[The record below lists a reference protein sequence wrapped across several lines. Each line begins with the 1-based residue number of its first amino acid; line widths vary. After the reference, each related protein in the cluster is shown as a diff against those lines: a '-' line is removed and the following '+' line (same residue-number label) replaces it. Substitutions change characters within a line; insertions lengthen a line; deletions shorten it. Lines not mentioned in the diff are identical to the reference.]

1 MNIFRFKKLKNWKV
15 VLIVLLGVLIFGIG
29 QVKIAHAWSLFSI
42 ADITANAISA
52 VAQGVG
58 YFFGFI
64 AGIFLTIAAYL
75 VKVALN
81 INFELLKS
89 PVVQTGWQ
97 IVLNFTN
104 LGFVLAIIVMAFAT
118 IFRVQ
123 SYAMKKTLWKL
134 IVAALLVN
142 FSLVIAGAFIN
153 ISDVFSRFFIDR
165 IGGVTGP
172 AKWADAFASM
182 FRAQALLKV
191 EEVAGAKGFIDTA
204 TGVVNMF
211 GPLALQNFAS
221 IFFVALFTVF
231 AAITLLATAVMLLI
245 RYVFLGILLLL
256 SPIVWLLWIF
266 PSTKSLW
273 QKWWSQFLRWTFFAP
288 IMLFFISLSMS
299 VMKYQPEAVRKITQ
313 DTVLTGNVKLTFGV
327 EVIGEMIIVIGLVMG
342 GLFAAN
348 SLGITFAS
356 TAYGWARSIGKGFGG
371 WVGRKGIRAGTFPF
385 RAEPGRKLVE
395 GMQKAGLKGG
405 RVAKFVTSPVRMLG
419 TAIGGAAGIGV
430 TQGEKLV
437 TQAEGKLKK
446 LQSKQIGLGLSTMSN
461 EEQIAGLNVLRERKD
476 LDSVPYLERYLTE
489 KKKKVFTAYG
499 REGNFGDLEK
509 ATGLTAQAVEAA
521 KKGDEKGT
529 YDELAKLYQGMRPS
543 HFNVMQVD
551 DLFGMEPKLLKDLPS
566 ETQRIIQQQGA
577 RAILEANPEGLA
589 NIYRGLKGKNITEFH
604 DKILFKYIKEQ
615 AKIAGLMEAEY
626 LQKKHPKVYTFY
638 TSPAAQ
644 SLGIGIEPV
653 KEKEKKTIL
662 YDQFGRPIT

>member
-52 VAQGVG
+52 VAQAIG
-58 YFFGFI
+58 YIFGFI
-64 AGIFLTIAAYL
+64 GGVFMTIAGYL
-75 VKVALN
+75 VTLALN
-81 INFELLKS
+81 INFALLKS

-153 ISDVFSRFFIDR
+153 ISDIFSNFFLKQ
-165 IGGVTGP
+165 GGIKDP
-172 AKWADAFASM
+172 LEWSKAFAAM

-191 EEVAGAKGFIDTA
+191 GETIAAQGFVDTA
-204 TGVVNMF
+204 TGAINTF
-211 GPLALQNFAS
+211 GAAGLQAIAS
-221 IFFVALFTVF
+221 VFFIDLFTVL
-231 AAITLLATAVMLLI
+231 ACLTLLATAVMLLI

-266 PSTKSLW
+266 PGTQHLW

-288 IMLFFISLSMS
+288 IMLFFISLSLYA
-299 VMKYQPEAVRKITQ
+299 MKNQPEAVRQFTQ
-313 DTVLTGNVKLTFGV
+313 NSAAVANVQLTFGV

>member
-64 AGIFLTIAAYL
+64 AGVFMTIAGYL
-75 VKVALN
+75 VTLALN
-81 INFELLKS
+81 INFALLKS

-153 ISDVFSRFFIDR
+153 ISDIFSNFFLKQ
-165 IGGVTGP
+165 GGIRNP
-172 AKWADAFASM
+172 LEWSKAFAAM

-191 EEVAGAKGFIDTA
+191 GETIAAQGFVDTA
-204 TGVVNMF
+204 TGAINTF
-211 GPLALQNFAS
+211 GAAGLQAIAS
-221 IFFVALFTVF
+221 VFFIDLFTVL
-231 AAITLLATAVMLLI
+231 ACLTLLATAVMLLI

-266 PSTKSLW
+266 PGTQHLW

-288 IMLFFISLSMS
+288 IMLFFISLSLYA
-299 VMKYQPEAVRKITQ
+299 MKNQPEAVRQFTQ
-313 DTVLTGNVKLTFGV
+313 NSAAVANVQLTFGV

>member
-153 ISDVFSRFFIDR
+153 ISDIFSNFFLKQ
-165 IGGVTGP
+165 GGIKDP
-172 AKWADAFASM
+172 LEWSKAFAAM

-191 EEVAGAKGFIDTA
+191 GETIAAQGFVDTA
-204 TGVVNMF
+204 TGAINTF
-211 GPLALQNFAS
+211 GAAGLQAIAS
-221 IFFVALFTVF
+221 VFFIDLFTVL
-231 AAITLLATAVMLLI
+231 ACLTLLATAVMLLI

-266 PSTKSLW
+266 PGTQHLW

-288 IMLFFISLSMS
+288 IMLFFISLSLYA
-299 VMKYQPEAVRKITQ
+299 MKNQPEAVRQFTQ
-313 DTVLTGNVKLTFGV
+313 NSAAVANVQLTFGV

>member
-52 VAQGVG
+52 VAQAIG
-58 YFFGFI
+58 YIFGFI
-64 AGIFLTIAAYL
+64 GGVFMTIAGYL
-75 VKVALN
+75 VTLALN
-81 INFELLKS
+81 INFALLKS

-153 ISDVFSRFFIDR
+153 ISDIFSNFFLKQ
-165 IGGVTGP
+165 GGIKDP
-172 AKWADAFASM
+172 LEWSKAFAAM

-191 EEVAGAKGFIDTA
+191 GETIAAQGFVDTA
-204 TGVVNMF
+204 TGAINTF
-211 GPLALQNFAS
+211 GAAGLQTIAS
-221 IFFVALFTVF
+221 VFFIALFTVL
-231 AAITLLATAVMLLI
+231 ACLTLLATAVMLLI

-266 PSTKSLW
+266 PGTQHLW

-288 IMLFFISLSMS
+288 IMLFFISLSLYA
-299 VMKYQPEAVRKITQ
+299 MKNQPEAVRQFTQ
-313 DTVLTGNVKLTFGV
+313 NSAAVANVQLTFGV

-371 WVGRKGIRAGTFPF
+371 WVGRKTLEGT
-385 RAEPGRKLVE
+385 GRRILSSERV
-395 GMQKAGLKGG
+395 KGW
-405 RVAKFVTSPVRMLG
+405 T
-419 TAIGGAAGIGV
+419 
-430 TQGEKLV
+430 EKLSASKVPGARFIGQGINRLGARVEEV
-437 TQAEGKLKK
+437 TKK
-446 LQSKQIGLGLSTMSN
+446 
-461 EEQIAGLNVLRERKD
+461 
-476 LDSVPYLERYLTE
+476 PYE
-489 KKKKVFTAYG
+489 
-499 REGNFGDLEK
+499 
-509 ATGLTAQAVEAA
+509 
-521 KKGDEKGT
+521 
-529 YDELAKLYQGMRPS
+529 ELAKRLA
-543 HFNVMQVD
+543 
-551 DLFGMEPKLLKDLPS
+551 
-566 ETQRIIQQQGA
+566 T
-577 RAILEANPEGLA
+577 NPERLNSEILASRGAKRAVLLSQAAKTKDIGREVQERFINDPEIYTDIEKEFKLSGLDFGA
-589 NIYRGLKGKNITEFH
+589 LQKTVGRSPKMAQAKTNEELKKATDEFVQSLTPKDYAKGQWNDVFKKTEDEQSKRIQESLATAFAQYEH
-604 DKILFKYIKEQ
+604 GAYAKTIPHIKGENLRRFEEIMEDGIETAKKQAKEIKDFEESARVFKY
-615 AKIAGLMEAEY
+615 ASEAADRLGKTLNRRAMFGGEEAWV
-626 LQKKHPKVYTFY
+626 PP
-638 TSPAAQ
+638 SPP
-644 SLGIGIEPV
+644 S
-653 KEKEKKTIL
+653 
-662 YDQFGRPIT
+662 

>member
-1 MNIFRFKKLKNWKV
+1 MNILRFKKLKNWKI

-29 QVKIAHAWSLFSI
+29 QVKIAHAWHLFTL

-52 VAQGVG
+52 VAQVVG

-64 AGIFLTIAAYL
+64 AGIFLTIDAYL

-153 ISDVFSRFFIDR
+153 ISDIFSNFFLKQ
-165 IGGVTGP
+165 GGIRNP
-172 AKWADAFASM
+172 LEWSKAFAAM

-191 EEVAGAKGFIDTA
+191 GETIAAQGFVDTA
-204 TGVVNMF
+204 TGAINTF
-211 GPLALQNFAS
+211 GAAGLQAIAS
-221 IFFVALFTVF
+221 VFFIDLFTVL
-231 AAITLLATAVMLLI
+231 ACLTLLATAVMLLI

-266 PSTKSLW
+266 PGTQHLW

-288 IMLFFISLSMS
+288 IMLFFISLSLYA
-299 VMKYQPEAVRKITQ
+299 MKNQPEAVRQFTQ
-313 DTVLTGNVKLTFGV
+313 NSAAVANVQLTFGV

>member
-64 AGIFLTIAAYL
+64 AGVFMTIAGYL
-75 VKVALN
+75 VTLALN
-81 INFELLKS
+81 INFALLKS

-153 ISDVFSRFFIDR
+153 ISDIFSNFFLKQ
-165 IGGVTGP
+165 GGIKDP
-172 AKWADAFASM
+172 LEWSKAFAAM

-191 EEVAGAKGFIDTA
+191 GETIAAQGFVDTA
-204 TGVVNMF
+204 TGAINTF
-211 GPLALQNFAS
+211 GAAGLQAIAS
-221 IFFVALFTVF
+221 VFFIDLFTVL
-231 AAITLLATAVMLLI
+231 ACLTLLATAVMLLI

-266 PSTKSLW
+266 PGTQHLW

-288 IMLFFISLSMS
+288 IMLFFISLSLYA
-299 VMKYQPEAVRKITQ
+299 MKNQPEAVRQFTQ
-313 DTVLTGNVKLTFGV
+313 NSAAVANVQLTFGV

>member
-1 MNIFRFKKLKNWKV
+1 MNILRFKKLKNWK
-15 VLIVLLGVLIFGIG
+15 IVLVILVGVLIFGIG
-29 QVKIAHAWSLFSI
+29 QVKIAHAWHLFTL

-52 VAQGVG
+52 VAQVVG

-153 ISDVFSRFFIDR
+153 ISDIFSNFFLKQ
-165 IGGVTGP
+165 GGIKDP
-172 AKWADAFASM
+172 LEWSKAFAAM

-191 EEVAGAKGFIDTA
+191 GETIAAQGFVDTA
-204 TGVVNMF
+204 TGAINTF
-211 GPLALQNFAS
+211 GAAGLQAIAS
-221 IFFVALFTVF
+221 VFFIDLFTVL
-231 AAITLLATAVMLLI
+231 ACLTLLATAVMLLI

-266 PSTKSLW
+266 PGTQHLW

-288 IMLFFISLSMS
+288 IMLFFISLSLYA
-299 VMKYQPEAVRKITQ
+299 MKNQPEAVRQFTQ
-313 DTVLTGNVKLTFGV
+313 NSAAVANVQLTFGV

>member
-1 MNIFRFKKLKNWKV
+1 MIKMNILRFKKLKNWKI

-52 VAQGVG
+52 VAQVVG

-64 AGIFLTIAAYL
+64 AGIFLTIDAYL

-153 ISDVFSRFFIDR
+153 ISDIFSNFFLKQ
-165 IGGVTGP
+165 GGIRNP
-172 AKWADAFASM
+172 LEWSKAFAAM

-191 EEVAGAKGFIDTA
+191 GETIAAQGFVDTA
-204 TGVVNMF
+204 TGAINTF
-211 GPLALQNFAS
+211 GAAGLQAIAS
-221 IFFVALFTVF
+221 VFFIDLFTVL
-231 AAITLLATAVMLLI
+231 ACLTLLATAVMLLI

-266 PSTKSLW
+266 PGTQHLW

-288 IMLFFISLSMS
+288 IMLFFISLSLYA
-299 VMKYQPEAVRKITQ
+299 MKNQPEAVRQFTQ
-313 DTVLTGNVKLTFGV
+313 NSAAVANVQLTFGV

-653 KEKEKKTIL
+653 KEKEKKNDTL
-662 YDQFGRPIT
+662 

>member
-1 MNIFRFKKLKNWKV
+1 MIKMNILRFKKLKNWKI

-29 QVKIAHAWSLFSI
+29 QVKIAHAWHLFTL

-52 VAQGVG
+52 VAQVVG

-64 AGIFLTIAAYL
+64 AGIFLTIDAYL

-118 IFRVQ
+118 IFRVET
-123 SYAMKKTLWKL
+123 YAMKKTLWKL

-313 DTVLTGNVKLTFGV
+313 DTVLTGNVKLTLGV
-327 EVIGEMIIVIGLVMG
+327 EVIGEMVIVIGLVIG
-342 GLFAAN
+342 GLFTAN
-348 SLGITFAS
+348 SLGIIFAGK
-356 TAYGWARSIGKGFGG
+356 AYGWAQSVGKGFGS
-371 WVGRKGIRAGTFPF
+371 WAGRKGLQYGTGWA
-385 RAEPGRKLVE
+385 RYKGAKEGAKSLAERTQEWAAGRKTTV
-395 GMQKAGLKGG
+395 GRWSAGLI
-405 RVAKFVTSPVRMLG
+405 SQG
-419 TAIGGAAGIGV
+419 TARLAAVGG
-430 TQGEKLV
+430 EDLV
-437 TQAEGKLKK
+437 KK
-446 LQSKQIGLGLSTMSN
+446 SK
-461 EEQIAGLNVLRERKD
+461 EQIKGKSLL
-476 LDSVPYLERYLTE
+476 E
-489 KKKKVFTAYG
+489 KKS
-499 REGNFGDLEK
+499 
-509 ATGLTAQAVEAA
+509 
-521 KKGDEKGT
+521 
-529 YDELAKLYQGMRPS
+529 M
-543 HFNVMQVD
+543 
-551 DLFGMEPKLLKDLPS
+551 LPS
-566 ETQRIIQQQGA
+566 ASAPMEI
-577 RAILEANPEGLA
+577 AILEDLAASKDLENEDMKQYLSPKEKSLFARFGHGKGFNGVEKTVGKSAEMMDAALKKDPGALAEATDKFVKALKLDDIKKGQWNDIYAEKPAFKLDKKTNRMLADYLTSGLVDKLPGAFAKINPQ
-589 NIYRGLKGKNITEFH
+589 IKGKNFDSYENTIRYQ
-604 DKILFKYIKEQ
+604 INLFEKAHPEALDEQ
-615 AKIAGLMEAEY
+615 GKSKARKSFEKNLGWL
-626 LQKKHPKVYTFY
+626 T
-638 TSPAAQ
+638 
-644 SLGIGIEPV
+644 LGITPEEMAKPEG
-653 KEKEKKTIL
+653 T
-662 YDQFGRPIT
+662 

>member
-64 AGIFLTIAAYL
+64 AGVFMTIAGYL
-75 VKVALN
+75 VTLALN
-81 INFELLKS
+81 INFALLKS

-153 ISDVFSRFFIDR
+153 ISDIFSNFFLKQ
-165 IGGVTGP
+165 GGIKDP
-172 AKWADAFASM
+172 LEWSKAFAAM

-191 EEVAGAKGFIDTA
+191 GETIAAQGFVDTA
-204 TGVVNMF
+204 TGAINTF
-211 GPLALQNFAS
+211 GAAGLQAIAS
-221 IFFVALFTVF
+221 VFFIDLFTVL
-231 AAITLLATAVMLLI
+231 ACLTLLATAVMLLI

-266 PSTKSLW
+266 PGTQHLW

-288 IMLFFISLSMS
+288 IMLFFISLSLYA
-299 VMKYQPEAVRKITQ
+299 MKNQPEAVRQFTQ
-313 DTVLTGNVKLTFGV
+313 NSAAVANVQLTFGV

-356 TAYGWARSIGKGFGG
+356 TAYGWAGSIGKGFGG

>member
-29 QVKIAHAWSLFSI
+29 QVKIADAWSLFSI

-64 AGIFLTIAAYL
+64 AGVFMTIAGYL
-75 VKVALN
+75 VTLALN
-81 INFELLKS
+81 INFALLKS

-153 ISDVFSRFFIDR
+153 ISDIFSNFFLKQ
-165 IGGVTGP
+165 GGIKDP
-172 AKWADAFASM
+172 LEWSKAFAAM

-191 EEVAGAKGFIDTA
+191 GETIAAQGFVDTA
-204 TGVVNMF
+204 TGAINTF
-211 GPLALQNFAS
+211 GAAGLQAIAS
-221 IFFVALFTVF
+221 VFFIDLFTVL
-231 AAITLLATAVMLLI
+231 ACLTLLATAVMLLI

-266 PSTKSLW
+266 PGTQHLW

-288 IMLFFISLSMS
+288 IMLFFISLSLYA
-299 VMKYQPEAVRKITQ
+299 MKNQPEAVRQFTQ
-313 DTVLTGNVKLTFGV
+313 NSAAVANVQLTFGV

-356 TAYGWARSIGKGFGG
+356 TAYGWAGSIGKGFGG

>member
-1 MNIFRFKKLKNWKV
+1 MNILRFKKLKNWKI

-153 ISDVFSRFFIDR
+153 ISDIFSNFFLKQ
-165 IGGVTGP
+165 GGIRNP
-172 AKWADAFASM
+172 LEWSKAFAAM

-191 EEVAGAKGFIDTA
+191 GETIAAQGFVDTA
-204 TGVVNMF
+204 TGAINTF
-211 GPLALQNFAS
+211 GAAGLQTIAS
-221 IFFVALFTVF
+221 VFFIDLFTVL
-231 AAITLLATAVMLLI
+231 ACLTLLATAVMLLI

-266 PSTKSLW
+266 PGTQHLW

-288 IMLFFISLSMS
+288 IMLFFISLSLYA
-299 VMKYQPEAVRKITQ
+299 MKNQPEAVRQFTQ
-313 DTVLTGNVKLTFGV
+313 NSAAVANVQLTFGV